1 MSEQCEENPVLARAR
16 TAIENGEAVNRVSAL
31 VARIEELEAAIER
44 VRDVLDEWDD
54 LVIDGEDPEEHIIR
68 ALDDNNNNKGVI
80 MTDNDALYQTR
91 DALHTAFTIIANARN
106 CLDNGERDP
115 VLAEQWH
122 EAAARFIQDYNANLD
137 LYTGY
142 PLDGGCDACG
152 GTGQW
157 VDYPAVSCPKCH
169 GCARCSRSGEIR

>member
-1 MSEQCEENPVLARAR
+1 MSKRDWIAD
-16 TAIENGEAVNRVSAL
+16 S
-31 VARIEELEAAIER
+31 
-44 VRDVLDEWDD
+44 DVL
-54 LVIDGEDPEEHIIR
+54 
-68 ALDDNNNNKGVI
+68 N
-80 MTDNDALYQTR
+80 QTR
-91 DALHTAFTIIANARN
+91 DALHTAFAIIANARN
-106 CLDNGERDP
+106 SLDNGDRDP

-142 PLDGGCDACG
+142 RVTPLDGGCDACG

-169 GCARCSRSGEIR
+169 GCTRCSRSGEIR